1 MEIKVLGSGCSN
13 CNKLYETALKAVEQ
27 SGVQAEVEKIEEI
40 DQIMSYGVM
49 LTPALVIDGNV
60 MSTGKVPDSFQIVTW
75 LTTAVS

>member
-60 MSTGKVPDSFQIVTW
+60 MSTGKIPDSSQIVTW